1 MSVHERLQQLGLR
14 LPELAPTAEFLGVNI
29 IDDLAFVSEH
39 ATFADGEFCY
49 RGKIGRELDL
59 SECRRA
65 AELAALGCLA
75 SLENSIGS
83 LDAVRRIVKL
93 YGYVNCESEFDDLP
107 RVTDA
112 AFKLLVDLFGD
123 SGRHARTTV
132 GVASLPKGVAV
143 EIELIAQFER
153 E

>member
-1 MSVHERLQQLGLR
+1 
-14 LPELAPTAEFLGVNI
+14 VNL
-29 IDDLAFVSEH
+29 IDGLAFVSGH
-39 ATFADGEFCY
+39 VPLADGEFCD
-49 RGKIGRELDL
+49 RGKIGREFYL
-59 SECRRA
+59 SEGRRA

-93 YGYVNCESEFDDLP
+93 NGYVNCEPEFDHLP

-112 AFKLLVDLFGD
+112 ASKLLVDLFGD

-132 GVASLPKGVAV
+132 GVASLPKGVAI

>member
-1 MSVHERLQQLGLR
+1 MSVHERLQQLGLK
-14 LPELAPTAEFLGVNI
+14 LPELAQTTEFLRVNI
-29 IDDLAFVSEH
+29 IDDLAFVSGH
-39 ATFADGEFCY
+39 ASFADGDFCY

-59 SECRRA
+59 SEGRRA
-65 AELAALGCLA
+65 AELAALGCLT

-93 YGYVNCESEFDDLP
+93 NGYVNCEPEFDDLP

-112 AFKLLVDLFGD
+112 ASKLLVDLFGD

-132 GVASLPKGVAV
+132 GVASLPQGVAV
-143 EIELIAQFER
+143 EIELIAQFGR

>member
-1 MSVHERLQQLGLR
+1 MNL
-14 LPELAPTAEFLGVNI
+14 
-29 IDDLAFVSEH
+29 IDALAFVSGH
-39 ATFADGEFCY
+39 APFDDGEFCY
-49 RGKIGRELDL
+49 RGQIGREFDL
-59 SECRRA
+59 SVGRRA
-65 AELAALGCLA
+65 AELATLGCLA

-93 YGYVNCESEFDDLP
+93 NGYVNCEPEFDDLP

-112 AFKLLVDLFGD
+112 ASRLLVDLFGD

-132 GVASLPKGVAV
+132 GVSSLPKGVAV

>member
-1 MSVHERLQQLGLR
+1 VG
-14 LPELAPTAEFLGVNI
+14 
-29 IDDLAFVSEH
+29 
-39 ATFADGEFCY
+39 
-49 RGKIGRELDL
+49 
-59 SECRRA
+59 RRA

-75 SLENSIGS
+75 SLENSIES

-93 YGYVNCESEFDDLP
+93 NGYVNYESEFDDLP

-112 AFKLLVDLFGD
+112 ASKLLVDLCGD
-123 SGRHARTTV
+123 SGRRARNTV